1 MLYLLHL
8 EFKLSCLLPLWE
20 CTALLKGTFTS
31 ITIEGEIQCDTW
43 QQFDVKVTHVVGYQA
58 PVLHLLGV
66 IVTELEKC
74 NGAIIK
80 KACIEVFLHFFS
92 IIFCQATFPLP
103 LKVDKI
109 HFPHLHYTIY
119 FLWWITSWFWL
130 VVIVTK
136 NATWETI
143 CIIFQHSTFSV
154 HKIQPT
160 KYLSQSGVKT
170 TKLACTGLTPSA
182 FGMSLSFEPSLIAQH
197 RCRSSVIF
205 FVASESKSVQP
216 VSQIW
221 WKAWKKRS
229 GTY

>member
-1 MLYLLHL
+1 MSRWHM
-8 EFKLSCLLPLWE
+8 
-20 CTALLKGTFTS
+20 
-31 ITIEGEIQCDTW
+31 
-43 QQFDVKVTHVVGYQA
+43 
-58 PVLHLLGV
+58 LLGIRHLCCTCSV
-66 IVTELEKC
+66 SLLLSWKNAMERSSKRHASKYSFI
-74 NGAIIK
+74 
-80 KACIEVFLHFFS
+80 FFS

-182 FGMSLSFEPSLIAQH
+182 FGMSLSFEASLIAQH
-197 RCRSSVIF
+197 QCRSSVIF
-205 FVASESKSVQP
+205 S
-216 VSQIW
+216 
-221 WKAWKKRS
+221 
-229 GTY
+229 